1 MRILVSIT
9 FPTRRGAESAGKAG
23 CVKLASAV
31 GIKFLFKEEKIN
43 ACQIFILIRDD
54 YPLF

>member
-1 MRILVSIT
+1 MRILVSTT

-23 CVKLASAV
+23 RVKLASAV
-31 GIKFLFKEEKIN
+31 GIKFLFKGEKIN
-43 ACQIFILIRDD
+43 ACQILILIRDY